1 MSDTLLTLR
10 DVHINFPA
18 RKNWLGKT
26 TEHVH
31 AINGIDL
38 QIRRGETLGIVG
50 ESGCGKSSLAQ
61 LLMGMLQP
69 SHGQY
74 IRSGSQRIMQMVF
87 QDPLSSLN
95 PRLPVWRIIT
105 EPLWIAKRSSEQQ
118 RRALAEE
125 LAVQV
130 GIRPEY
136 LDRLPH
142 AFSGGQRQRIA
153 IAQALA
159 CEPDILICDEPVS
172 ALDVTTQAQ
181 VLDLLVA
188 LQRRLH
194 LSMLFISHDLG
205 VVQHMSHR
213 IAVMK
218 DGEVVESGSV
228 DQIFLAPRHPWT
240 RQLLSAVG
248 QTPLR
253 YN

>member
-50 ESGCGKSSLAQ
+50 ESGCGKSTLAQ

-153 IAQALA
+153 IARALSSQ
-159 CEPDILICDEPVS
+159 PDVIVLDEPTS
-172 ALDVTTQAQ
+172 ALDISVQAQ
-181 VLDLLVA
+181 ILNLLVT
-188 LQRRLH
+188 LQDNHGLT
-194 LSMLFISHDLG
+194 FTQCLG
-205 VVQHMSHR
+205 DTSYERSGGGDVSRADCGTRGSATGVDCSGTSIYPI
-213 IAVMK
+213 IA
-218 DGEVVESGSV
+218 G
-228 DQIFLAPRHPWT
+228 FPPRH
-240 RQLLSAVG
+240 
-248 QTPLR
+248 
-253 YN
+253 

>member
-38 QIRRGETLGIVG
+38 QIRRGETLG
-50 ESGCGKSSLAQ
+50 SSASQ
-61 LLMGMLQP
+61 AAAKAPRTALMGMLQP

-130 GIRPEY
+130 GIRPSISTAC
-136 LDRLPH
+136 LMRSPAGSGNVSPLPEH
-142 AFSGGQRQRIA
+142 S
-153 IAQALA
+153 
-159 CEPDILICDEPVS
+159 
-172 ALDVTTQAQ
+172 
-181 VLDLLVA
+181 
-188 LQRRLH
+188 
-194 LSMLFISHDLG
+194 
-205 VVQHMSHR
+205 
-213 IAVMK
+213 
-218 DGEVVESGSV
+218 
-228 DQIFLAPRHPWT
+228 
-240 RQLLSAVG
+240 
-248 QTPLR
+248 LR
-253 YN
+253 SLT

>member
-50 ESGCGKSSLAQ
+50 ESGCGKSTLAQ

-95 PRLPVWRIIT
+95 PRLPVWRVIT

-153 IAQALA
+153 IARALA
-159 CEPDILICDEPVS
+159 MNPDVMLFDEPTS
-172 ALDVTTQAQ
+172 ALDPEMV
-181 VLDLLVA
+181 
-188 LQRRLH
+188 
-194 LSMLFISHDLG
+194 
-205 VVQHMSHR
+205 
-213 IAVMK
+213 
-218 DGEVVESGSV
+218 GEVLELMRELADDGMTMIVVTHEMGFAKEVASRVMFMDGGKIVEENEPQEFFSNPKNPRLRE
-228 DQIFLAPRHPWT
+228 FLSKV
-240 RQLLSAVG
+240 L
-248 QTPLR
+248 
-253 YN
+253 